1 MNTLKERLIF
11 LWQDQAKQATIAKE
25 IGMTIA
31 GFGRIWNNNGLPKA
45 EVLKK
50 IKELKG
56 CSIDWLLTGEGEPF
70 PNALGAQGPI
80 RDTLGN
86 AVTLS
91 DFVFVP
97 RYKLETTAETQNG
110 ETHDSTGNISMGVT
124 RPSRDNLAPTNTNQ
138 RTVIIAKGDAMEG
151 VFNDGD
157 NILINHADNRPQDGL
172 YVLRIED
179 NLTVKRLQIMPGNMV
194 RIISANAA
202 YPSYEINLRNMS
214 GDIAIIGRVE
224 WFGRAI

>member
-1 MNTLKERLIF
+1 
-11 LWQDQAKQATIAKE
+11 
-25 IGMTIA
+25 
-31 GFGRIWNNNGLPKA
+31 
-45 EVLKK
+45 
-50 IKELKG
+50 
-56 CSIDWLLTGEGEPF
+56 
-70 PNALGAQGPI
+70 
-80 RDTLGN
+80 
-86 AVTLS
+86 
-91 DFVFVP
+91 
-97 RYKLETTAETQNG
+97 
-110 ETHDSTGNISMGVT
+110 
-124 RPSRDNLAPTNTNQ
+124 
-138 RTVIIAKGDAMEG
+138 MEG

>member
-1 MNTLKERLIF
+1 MNTLKDRLIF
-11 LWQDQAKQATIAKE
+11 LWKDQAKQATIAKE

-56 CSIDWLLTGEGEPF
+56 CNIDWLLTGEGEPF
-70 PNALGAQGPI
+70 PDSLGAQGPI

-86 AVTLS
+86 NVNLS
-91 DFVFVP
+91 DFIFIP
-97 RYKLETTAETQNG
+97 RYKLEAISEEKNNESPDNFNNFTVAFNRQWLEN
-110 ETHDSTGNISMGVT
+110 HVSTNI
-124 RPSRDNLAPTNTNQ
+124 NQ
-138 RTVIIAKGDAMEG
+138 LSVITVKGDAMEG

-157 NILINHADNRPQDGL
+157 NILVNHANNTPQDGL

-179 NLTVKRLQIMPGNMV
+179 NLTVKRLQIMPGNIV
-194 RIISANAA
+194 RIISANSA
-202 YPSYEINLRNMS
+202 YPAYEVNLRKMS
-214 GDIAIIGRVE
+214 GDIAVIGRVE
-224 WFGRAI
+224 WFGRSI

>member
-70 PNALGAQGPI
+70 PDALGAQGPI

-86 AVTLS
+86 AVTLN

-97 RYKLETTAETQNG
+97 RYKLKTTTETQNG
-110 ETHDSTGNISMGVT
+110 ETHDGS
-124 RPSRDNLAPTNTNQ
+124 DNFSVAFNRQWLENHVSTNTNQ
-138 RTVIIAKGDAMEG
+138 LSVITVKGDAMEG

>member
-1 MNTLKERLIF
+1 MNTLKDRLIF
-11 LWQDQAKQATIAKE
+11 LWKDQVKQATIAKE

-70 PNALGAQGPI
+70 PDAPGAQGAV

-86 AVTLS
+86 NVNLN
-91 DFVFVP
+91 DFVFIP
-97 RYKLETTAETQNG
+97 RYKLEPATEQRNGNAHDTADNFTFAF
-110 ETHDSTGNISMGVT
+110 
-124 RPSRDNLAPTNTNQ
+124 SRQWLEKHINASTNQ
-138 RTVIIAKGDAMEG
+138 LSVITVKGDAMEG

-157 NILINHADNRPQDGL
+157 SILVNHADNTPKDGL

-179 NLTVKRLQIMPGNMV
+179 NLTVKRLQIMPGNIV
-194 RIISANAA
+194 RIISANSA
-202 YPSYEINLRNMS
+202 YPAYEVNLRKMS
-214 GDIAIIGRVE
+214 GDIAVIGRVE
-224 WFGRAI
+224 WFGRSI